1 MWLERSAD
9 KNATSIGIAHGLS
22 DETLVEAAKRG
33 ESMAF
38 TALSERYRQ
47 QLIRAAYRITR
58 TCEDAEDAV
67 QDTLLRAFLHIRD
80 FDGRSSFGTWLTRIA
95 INSALMILRKKRTS
109 LEIATDCNEDFGTNG
124 PYEIADHQP
133 NPERRYAQTEEET
146 MLKKAIQSLRPT
158 LRVVMH
164 IQLQECSMLET
175 AEAVG
180 IYLAATKGRLFHA
193 KSALC
198 RSMTPKLVH
207 QPRSVSRFVFRPQA
221 NGSRRANARTRFN
234 DQQQAN
240 DQKKEMNM
248 SSKLKRDG
256 SSEPQATFAR
266 TETREVLVGNTAL
279 DEEIRRRAY
288 EIHLERGEQP
298 GRDLDDWL
306 QAERELEHGVFRRA
320 QAAG

>member
-9 KNATSIGIAHGLS
+9 TNATSIGIAHGLS

-47 QLIRAAYRITR
+47 QLIRAAHRITR

-67 QDTLLRAFLHIRD
+67 QDTLLRAFLHMRD

-133 NPERRYAQTEEET
+133 NPEKRYAQTEEET

-158 LRVVMH
+158 LRVVVQ
-164 IQLQECSMLET
+164 IQLQERSMRDAAELIGISLT
-175 AEAVG
+175 AA
-180 IYLAATKGRLFHA
+180 KGRLFHA
-193 KSALC
+193 KSALR
-198 RSMTPKLVH
+198 RSMIPKLVH
-207 QPRSVSRFVFRPQA
+207 QPRSAGRIRVFCSQG
-221 NGSRRANARTRFN
+221 NGSRRAIARTRFD
-234 DQQQAN
+234 DQQQFN
-240 DQKKEMNM
+240 QKK
-248 SSKLKRDG
+248 G
-256 SSEPQATFAR
+256 
-266 TETREVLVGNTAL
+266 
-279 DEEIRRRAY
+279 DEYVIKTKERRNYRAPDNFC
-288 EIHLERGEQP
+288 RG
-298 GRDLDDWL
+298 GGGKGFS
-306 QAERELEHGVFRRA
+306 RELSA
-320 QAAG
+320 